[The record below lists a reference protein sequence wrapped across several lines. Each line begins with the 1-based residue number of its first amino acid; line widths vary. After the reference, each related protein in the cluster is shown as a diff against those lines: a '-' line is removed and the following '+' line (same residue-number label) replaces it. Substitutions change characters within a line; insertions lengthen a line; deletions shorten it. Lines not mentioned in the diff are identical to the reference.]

1 MCPHA
6 LFSQARSH
14 MMITSYI
21 ITCSEGIQSAVSAI
35 ILQVEEKL

>member
-14 MMITSYI
+14 IVNADSIDNYKELIYGPYNIM
-21 ITCSEGIQSAVSAI
+21 
-35 ILQVEEKL
+35 

>member
-14 MMITSYI
+14 MLNLLNNR
-21 ITCSEGIQSAVSAI
+21 GVFQG
-35 ILQVEEKL
+35 EKLDKGAFGCDEKDN